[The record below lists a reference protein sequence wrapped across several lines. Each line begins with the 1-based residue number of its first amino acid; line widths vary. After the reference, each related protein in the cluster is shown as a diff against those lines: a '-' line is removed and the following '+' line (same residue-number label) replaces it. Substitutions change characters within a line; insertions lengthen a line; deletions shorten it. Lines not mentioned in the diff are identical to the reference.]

1 MYIFEFYDRI
11 IMTASAAGIYGNYG
25 QANYSAAKLAL
36 YGFGRS
42 LAKEGA
48 KKNVLCNIIAPLAG
62 SRITETVMPKEVL
75 EALKPEFVAPV
86 VAFLCHES
94 SSENGGLF
102 ELGAGYCAKLRV
114 ERAEGVLL
122 KVDDAASFTP
132 EAVAA
137 VLPRAFHFES
147 GKLVYPDGIGETDW
161 KGLAERSL
169 KLTQPN
175 AQVAASALGLKDAVC
190 LITGAGG
197 GLGRA
202 YALTLARSGARVI
215 VNDFNPAAADA
226 VVAEIV
232 AGGGSAVADHH
243 SVTEGASE
251 MIADVIGRFGR
262 LDALINNAGILR
274 DKSFAKMTD
283 AEWSAVQATHLLGT
297 FKVTKAAWPH
307 FQKQRYGR

>member
-1 MYIFEFYDRI
+1 
-11 IMTASAAGIYGNYG
+11 MTASAAGIYGNYG

-42 LAKEGA
+42 LAKEGQ
-48 KKNVLCNIIAPLAG
+48 KRNVLCNVIAPLAG

-75 EALKPEFVAPV
+75 AALKPEFVAPV
-86 VAFLCHES
+86 VAYLCHES
-94 SSENGGLF
+94 CQETGGLF

-122 KVDDAASFTP
+122 RVEDDSFTP

-137 VLPRAFHFES
+137 AFPKAFDF
-147 GKLVYPDGIGETDW
+147 GRTVAYPDSIGETDW
-161 KGLAERSL
+161 KGLVERSL
-169 KLTQPN
+169 RLSGPN
-175 AQVAASALGLKDAVC
+175 QQSATPVGLKDAVC
-190 LITGAGG
+190 LVTGAGG

-202 YALTLARSGARVI
+202 YALRLARSGARVI
-215 VNDFNPAAADA
+215 VNDFNAKAADA

-232 AGGGSAVADHH
+232 AAGGRAVADHH
-243 SVTEGASE
+243 SVTDAGAGE
-251 MIADVIGRFGR
+251 MIEDIIKRFGR
-262 LDALINNAGILR
+262 IDAVINNAGILR

-307 FQKQRYGR
+307 MQRQRYGR

>member
-1 MYIFEFYDRI
+1 
-11 IMTASAAGIYGNYG
+11 MTASAAGIYGNYG

-48 KKNVLCNIIAPLAG
+48 KRNVLCNVIAPLAG

-86 VAFLCHES
+86 VAFLCHDTC
-94 SSENGGLF
+94 SENGGLF

-114 ERAEGVLL
+114 ERGEGVLL
-122 KVDDAASFTP
+122 KVEDASFTP
-132 EAVAA
+132 EAIAA
-137 VLPRAFHFES
+137 AIPRAFAFEPP

-161 KGLAERSL
+161 KGLVERSL
-169 KLTQPN
+169 QLKGPN
-175 AQVAASALGLKDAVC
+175 AQVPSGSLGLKGAVC
-190 LITGAGG
+190 LVTGAGG

-202 YALTLARSGARVI
+202 YALALARCGARVI
-215 VNDFNPAAADA
+215 VNDFNAKAADA

-232 AGGGSAVADHH
+232 AVGGVAVADHH
-243 SVTEGASE
+243 SVTEDAGTEA
-251 MIADVIGRFGR
+251 MISDIIARFGR
-262 LDALINNAGILR
+262 LDAIVNNAGILR

>member
-1 MYIFEFYDRI
+1 
-11 IMTASAAGIYGNYG
+11 MTASAAGIYGNYG

-48 KKNVLCNIIAPLAG
+48 KRNVFCNVIAPLAG

-102 ELGAGYCAKLRV
+102 ELGARYCAKLRM
-114 ERAEGVLL
+114 ERGEGVLL
-122 KVDDAASFTP
+122 KVDDASFTP

-137 VLPRAFHFES
+137 AFPRVFKFEP

-161 KGLAERSL
+161 KGLVERSL
-169 KLTQPN
+169 KMTKPN
-175 AQVAASALGLKDAVC
+175 EQVSSGALGLKDAVC

-202 YALTLARSGARVI
+202 YAMQLARCGARVV
-215 VNDFNPAAADA
+215 VNDFNPKAADA

-232 AGGGSAVADHH
+232 AAGGSAVADHH
-243 SVTEGASE
+243 SVTDGAAE
-251 MIADVIGRFGR
+251 MIADIISRFGR
-262 LDALINNAGILR
+262 IDAIINNAGILR

-283 AEWSAVQATHLLGT
+283 AEWGAVQATHLLGT

-307 FQKQRYGR
+307 FLKQRYGR